1 MTSKKILIIGGTG
14 FLGFHIAQ
22 TLLKSNY
29 KIVSISLNKPKKIR
43 KLQNIR
49 YIYFDISKM
58 KNFQKINNY
67 KFDYVINLGGYV
79 NHINRREVKK
89 FHYEGVK
96 NLYEYFKTRNL
107 QLFVQVGTSL
117 EYGKQTNPH
126 REDVKCTPKGIYGK
140 YKNKATNF
148 LLEKYKENKFPV
160 SILRLYQVYGPKQ
173 DLNRFIPMLIKS
185 CVEKVFFN
193 TSTGNQKR
201 DFLYVSDAVSA
212 FIKTINSKKSAG
224 EIFNIGYG
232 RSIRLKKIM
241 SYVGNKT
248 NFFSPKYGKV
258 RLRKEENLDVYPN
271 IKKAKKILNWK
282 PKVNWKSGLNKTI
295 RYFQL

>member
-58 KNFQKINNY
+58 KNFKKINNY

-96 NLYEYFKTRNL
+96 NLYDYFKTKNL
-107 QLFVQVGTSL
+107 QLFVQVGSSL

-126 REDVKCTPKGIYGK
+126 REDVKCAPKGIYGK
-140 YKNKATNF
+140 YKNMATNF

-271 IKKAKKILNWK
+271 IKKAKKILNWE